1 MAAHSALIASQS
13 VVVQT
18 GISRGRGACARQ
30 SIIGRPADGGCSVVG
45 VGLGGTPA
53 SGRRCTVAAAV
64 PLRATVKT
72 VRNAGGG
79 AVNEIQP

>member
-1 MAAHSALIASQS
+1 
-13 VVVQT
+13 VVQT
-18 GISRGRGACARQ
+18 GSGRGRGACARQ
-30 SIIGRPADGGCSVVG
+30 SIIGRPAADGGCSVVG

-53 SGRRCTVAAAV
+53 SGRRCAAAAADV
-64 PLRATVKT
+64 PLSATVKT